1 LKKDP
6 IELSLPTRKQQRE
19 RQGLINVNSPQN
31 YKTGMTLQ
39 DKKLSEMIANRSNNY
54 RVGLARQAKQ
64 V

>member
-1 LKKDP
+1 MKKSLPACCLLVGDQVEKDP

-39 DKKLSEMIANRSNNY
+39 DKNCQK
-54 RVGLARQAKQ
+54 
-64 V
+64 

>member
-1 LKKDP
+1 
-6 IELSLPTRKQQRE
+6 
-19 RQGLINVNSPQN
+19 
-31 YKTGMTLQ
+31 MTLQ